1 PTKASHRRL
10 VIISAFIFFPVGVV
24 SQNLPKPADY
34 ATRLCKIDISSV
46 FDRVISHSTPEHRG
60 RRLFPIL
67 DSFQNS
73 AVLSRLPADLEVTK
87 RFECNLTD
95 CVLGRTLIAIVGSHP
110 AESERAIL
118 REDDS

>member
-1 PTKASHRRL
+1 MSFHGFPYRASICFSSSRMPPNPVATKASHRRL

-67 DSFQNS
+67 D
-73 AVLSRLPADLEVTK
+73 LLPE
-87 RFECNLTD
+87 F
-95 CVLGRTLIAIVGSHP
+95 GRTQSSSRGSGSN
-110 AESERAIL
+110 EMLRAQPH
-118 REDDS
+118 